1 MRARTEAFEREA
13 MREAIRATSE
23 VRRQLSPAPAPA
35 TEEQRRQTSRL
46 VDEAHR
52 RADTVIHRHRSV
64 IRVDRVNMCVY
75 LM

>member
-23 VRRQLSPAPAPA
+23 VRRRELSPAPAPA
-35 TEEQRRQTSRL
+35 TEQQRRQTSRL

-64 IRVDRVNMCVY
+64 SE
-75 LM
+75 